1 MTFLKTI
8 FLSYI
13 KDNICNNITYNIL
26 QAKNIYFQEKKKKK
40 KIHRLS
46 NVWFKMPIYKYF
58 FARQIDSWKSGRIKW
73 YVFTRERAESK
84 HVNLK
89 VIQRERERKK
99 SKAGD
104 RRKIESYWWKKTFEL
119 VLEIIKNHRHVL
131 LVVAYPSNEI
141 SISNGRIFGERGD
154 IFHTYRKKNL

>member
-1 MTFLKTI
+1 MIRVYSRT
-8 FLSYI
+8 
-13 KDNICNNITYNIL
+13 
-26 QAKNIYFQEKKKKK
+26 
-40 KIHRLS
+40 H
-46 NVWFKMPIYKYF
+46 
-58 FARQIDSWKSGRIKW
+58 RIKA
-73 YVFTRERAESK
+73 RESK
-84 HVNLK
+84 SYSE
-89 VIQRERERKK
+89 REREKK

-154 IFHTYRKKNL
+154 IFHTYRKKICKISRHWIFKKKKNRNLIKLIKKQSDKNQRVQTKTSNQQIISISLTIKKKRISCKFRLNPW